1 MTKMLQ
7 PAPDWDIMQWLNAD
21 RPLDLASLRGRVVV
35 AAAFQMLCPGCV
47 MQTIPRM
54 RQVHSLFA
62 TNDVAVVGLHTVFEH
77 HEAMM
82 PTALA
87 AFLYEYKVTFPV
99 GVDRPGERGDPIPS
113 TMRRYAMQGTPT
125 LILIDRFGRLRRQ
138 VFGHIPDLQL
148 GAEIMALIR
157 EARSDIPTHEEG
169 AASAGTEAA
178 SDCDDRGCPV

>member
-1 MTKMLQ
+1 MTKTLQ
-7 PAPDWDIMQWLNAD
+7 PAPDWDIMQWLNTD
-21 RPLDLASLRGRVVV
+21 RPLNLASLHGRVVV

-47 MQTIPRM
+47 MQTIPQM

-62 TNDVAVVGLHTVFEH
+62 ADDVAVVGLHTVFEH
-77 HEAMM
+77 HEAMT

-87 AFLYEYKVTFPV
+87 AFLHEYKVTFPV

-125 LILIDRFGRLRRQ
+125 LILIDRSGRLRRQ

-148 GAEIMALIR
+148 GAEIMALMR
-157 EARSDIPTHEEG
+157 ETTPDITSHEEEAVG
-169 AASAGTEAA
+169 AGTEAV
-178 SDCDDRGCPV
+178 SDCDDRGCPA